1 MESLLTPTVRP
12 QLPGCGRTLRCD
24 VHVRRAGAP
33 GSAGILRGS
42 YRRFWE
48 NSSYRSHP
56 SHLARY
62 GRTWRCDRK
71 HGRESMEPQARARGR
86 TRRYGRTSPGAT
98 GCDGVRRVRPGMSH
112 AACQEWSI
120 DHRPL
125 RRRLAEGRV
134 LRPPIPE
141 RGVGRRTRL
150 DLPSAES
157 PAGGTLFEGLA
168 NPPLP
173 LRGRPVS
180 ETGVSGLSLPRVGT
194 SWSALQGVERAPCA
208 CACAGSAPDRAQ
220 RSVRM
225 RMERAPLLERSGA
238 HAHGAGERSR
248 SALPSEERAPN
259 LERAPEILRKWSAL
273 LRKRR
278 SALLWLERA
287 PGAVHRERSRS
298 APGAAHLA
306 RCGKSGTVT
315 HRSLESHSVSRA
327 SHPMEPES
335 KSPTYSNPHHSDP
348 ETPGRRCQRVKIPP
362 VQPN

>member
-1 MESLLTPTVRP
+1 M
-12 QLPGCGRTLRCD
+12 
-24 VHVRRAGAP
+24 
-33 GSAGILRGS
+33 
-42 YRRFWE
+42 
-48 NSSYRSHP
+48 
-56 SHLARY
+56 
-62 GRTWRCDRK
+62 
-71 HGRESMEPQARARGR
+71 
-86 TRRYGRTSPGAT
+86 
-98 GCDGVRRVRPGMSH
+98 RRVRPGMSH

-134 LRPPIPE
+134 LRPPISE

-194 SWSALQGVERAPCA
+194 SWSALQGVEGAPCA
-208 CACAGSAPDRAQ
+208 GACAGSAPDRAQ
-220 RSVRM
+220 RSVRS
-225 RMERAPLLERSGA
+225 APCA
-238 HAHGAGERSR
+238 CA
-248 SALPSEERAPN
+248 
-259 LERAPEILRKWSAL
+259 WSAL
-273 LRKRR
+273 HFWSAPVRMRTEQGSAPGARSPRR
-278 SALLWLERA
+278 SALQTWSALHRFCQSGARSRACAGARSFGWSALPERCTGSA
-287 PGAVHRERSRS
+287 PGAPRERSRS

-327 SHPMEPES
+327 SHPTEPES